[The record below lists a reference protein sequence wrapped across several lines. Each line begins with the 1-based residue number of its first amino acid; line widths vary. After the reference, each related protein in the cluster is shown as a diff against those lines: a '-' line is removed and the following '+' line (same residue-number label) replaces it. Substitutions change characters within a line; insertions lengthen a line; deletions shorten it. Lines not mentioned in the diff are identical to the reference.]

1 MVAISDLKRNRGRP
15 RVYATPMTLRIPPNL
30 LRALDAY
37 RKAEPPEMNRAVALR
52 RIATEFLTRRG
63 FM

>member
-1 MVAISDLKRNRGRP
+1 M
-15 RVYATPMTLRIPPNL
+15 YATPVTLRIPPNL

-52 RIATEFLTRRG
+52 RIATDFLTRRG
-63 FM
+63 FMPK